1 MKKTIITLLALAGVA
16 AADEVMPI
24 TLTATFNDEKT
35 ATFNLDDFKVTA
47 LTLVNTADDTVLNS
61 MAATENDIMPDRLRP
76 NINVDS
82 GNSWT
87 LDFTVSNSGANDLTV
102 NSITLSAFAFNG
114 SGDVQANNRNFL
126 FTVSAGDTEIATD
139 ENLYI
144 AGNSSNGQSLTITL
158 TDSLT
163 IAAEDSMTFSIM
175 VEQGANATNAEGVG
189 RGAYLGLNTVTFNGT
204 MPVPEP
210 TTATLSLLALAGL
223 AARRRRK

>member
-163 IAAEDSMTFSIM
+163 IAAKDSMTFSIM

>member
-1 MKKTIITLLALAGVA
+1 MKKTLITLLALAGVA
-16 AADEVMPI
+16 AADEVKPI

-35 ATFNLDDFKVTA
+35 ATFNLDDFKVEA
-47 LTLVNTADDTVLNS
+47 LTLVNTVDNTVLDS
-61 MAATENDIMPDRLRP
+61 LAASENDIMPDRLRP
-76 NINVDS
+76 NINVDN

-114 SGDVQANNRNFL
+114 QGDVQQNNRNFL
-126 FTVSAGDTEIATD
+126 FTVSAGDTAIATD
-139 ENLYI
+139 TNLYI
-144 AGNSSNGQSLTITL
+144 AGSSANGQSLTITL

-163 IAAEDSMTFSIM
+163 IAAKDSMTFSIM
-175 VEQGANATNAEGVG
+175 VEQGAAGNNG
-189 RGAYLGLNTVTFNGT
+189 RGSFLGLNTVTFNGT

-210 TTATLSLLALAGL
+210 TTATLSLLAIAGL

>member
-1 MKKTIITLLALAGVA
+1 MKKALITLLALAGVA
-16 AADEVMPI
+16 AADEVKPI

-35 ATFNLDDFKVTA
+35 ATFNLDDFKVEA
-47 LTLVNTADDTVLNS
+47 LTLVNTANNTVLDS
-61 MAATENDIMPDRLRP
+61 MVATANDIMPDRLRP

-102 NSITLSAFAFNG
+102 NSITLSAFAFNSG
-114 SGDVQANNRNFL
+114 GDVQVNNRNFL
-126 FTVSAGDTEIATD
+126 FTVSAGDTAIATD
-139 ENLYI
+139 TNLHI
-144 AGNSSNGQSLTITL
+144 AGSSANGQSLTITL

-163 IAAEDSMTFSIM
+163 IAAKDSMTFSIM
-175 VEQGANATNAEGVG
+175 VEQGAVGNNG
-189 RGAYLGLNTVTFNGT
+189 RGSYLGLNTVTFNGT

-223 AARRRRK
+223 AARRRRR

>member
-1 MKKTIITLLALAGVA
+1 MKKTLITLLALAGVA

-47 LTLVNTADDTVLNS
+47 LTLVNTANDTVLNS

-102 NSITLSAFAFNG
+102 NSITLSAFAFRAD
-114 SGDVQANNRNFL
+114 GDVQGNNRNFL
-126 FTVSAGDTEIATD
+126 FTVSAGDTEIAKDT
-139 ENLYI
+139 NLYI
-144 AGNSSNGQSLTITL
+144 EGGSNNGKSLTITL

-163 IAAEDSMTFSIM
+163 IAAKDSMTFSIM
-175 VEQGANATNAEGVG
+175 VEQGAEGNNG
-189 RGAYLGLNTVTFNGT
+189 RGSFLGLNTVTFNGT